1 MYSKEISF
9 KLHIRVLEYL
19 VGAEE
24 SEKKFKSSLHI
35 LYSMAMSS
43 SSAVFLKNLQYTSA

>member
-1 MYSKEISF
+1 MYGKEISF

-35 LYSMAMSS
+35 YSMAMSS